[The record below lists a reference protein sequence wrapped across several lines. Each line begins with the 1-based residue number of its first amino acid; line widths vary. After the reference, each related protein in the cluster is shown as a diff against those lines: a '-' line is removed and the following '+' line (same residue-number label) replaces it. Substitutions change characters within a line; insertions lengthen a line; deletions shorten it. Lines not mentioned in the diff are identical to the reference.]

1 MKAKSVVFV
10 VFMCVSLSSCS
21 FFGGL
26 FNKKTAPVDTNTAI
40 HNHMDKVK
48 SEAMK
53 IKNAEIQQVTDA
65 KGLDAIK
72 VTFDSGILFD
82 SGESELAASSKA
94 SLSDLAEVLMNNR
107 ICDVAIQGHT
117 DDVGFRGM
125 TAEQSIQ
132 KNMDLSMDRAS
143 AVAQYLQS
151 KGVSMEQIIAIE
163 GLGPSSP
170 IASNSTEAGRRQNRR
185 VEIFLYA
192 SQAMINAAEAGKLK

>member
-21 FFGGL
+21 FFEGL

-53 IKNAEIQQVTDA
+53 IKNAEIQQITDA

-125 TAEQSIQ
+125 TSEQSIQ

>member
-21 FFGGL
+21 FFEGL
-26 FNKKTAPVDTNTAI
+26 FNKKSPVDTNTAI

-53 IKNAEIQQVTDA
+53 IKNAEIQQITDA

-125 TAEQSIQ
+125 TAEQSVQ

>member
-1 MKAKSVVFV
+1 MKAKSVVFAL
-10 VFMCVSLSSCS
+10 FMCVSLSSCS
-21 FFGGL
+21 FFEGL

-53 IKNAEIQQVTDA
+53 IKNAEIQQITDA

-72 VTFDSGILFD
+72 VSGILFD

-94 SLSDLAEVLMNNR
+94 SLSELAEVLMNNR

-125 TAEQSIQ
+125 TAEQSVR

-151 KGVSMEQIIAIE
+151 KGVSMEQIIAVE

-170 IASNSTEAGRRQNRR
+170 VASNSTEAGRRQNRR

>member
-1 MKAKSVVFV
+1 
-10 VFMCVSLSSCS
+10 MCVSLSSCS
-21 FFGGL
+21 FFEGL
-26 FNKKTAPVDTNTAI
+26 FNKKTTPVDTNTAI

-53 IKNAEIQQVTDA
+53 IKNAEIQQITDA

-94 SLSDLAEVLMNNR
+94 SLSELAEVLMNNR

-125 TAEQSIQ
+125 TAEQSVR

-151 KGVSMEQIIAIE
+151 KGVSMEQIIAVE

-170 IASNSTEAGRRQNRR
+170 VASNSTEAGRRQNRR

>member
-1 MKAKSVVFV
+1 MKAKSLVFV
-10 VFMCVSLSSCS
+10 AFICVSLTSCS
-21 FFGGL
+21 FFEGL
-26 FNKKTAPVDTNTAI
+26 FNKKAAPVDTSTAI

-53 IKNAEIQQVTDA
+53 IKNAEIQQITDA

-94 SLSDLAEVLMNNR
+94 SLSDLADVLMNNR

-125 TAEQSIQ
+125 TAEQSVQ
-132 KNMDLSMDRAS
+132 KNMDLSMDRAA

-151 KGVSMEQIIAIE
+151 KGVSMDQIIAVE
-163 GLGPSSP
+163 GLGPSNP
-170 IASNSTEAGRRQNRR
+170 VASNSTEAGRRQNRR

>member
-1 MKAKSVVFV
+1 
-10 VFMCVSLSSCS
+10 
-21 FFGGL
+21 
-26 FNKKTAPVDTNTAI
+26 
-40 HNHMDKVK
+40 
-48 SEAMK
+48 
-53 IKNAEIQQVTDA
+53 
-65 KGLDAIK
+65 
-72 VTFDSGILFD
+72 
-82 SGESELAASSKA
+82 
-94 SLSDLAEVLMNNR
+94 
-107 ICDVAIQGHT
+107 
-117 DDVGFRGM
+117 M
-125 TAEQSIQ
+125 TAEQSVQ